1 MSHVSSHLSKAPMV
15 VAATTTASTQRV
27 ELRCTGNIK
36 MLDYCYSLLFSPPGN
51 WGGGSDGGSFDL
63 FSFLSSLGFKF
74 WRHITSKKQ
83 QDAAEH
89 ICSLKDLDS
98 FRDSESEPMSSSC
111 LAKWMWLWDGG
122 GFMYLYV
129 LSFVHY
135 TYVYHI
141 SYTNI
146 YIVKLF
152 CHTLLVTLCPSL
164 LNMQFLVMDTAWCP
178 SPWQQYWGL
187 NALASGLQVTC
198 LFKWLGDP
206 QCCHSGHLRHDLWME
221 FWFLTR
227 FQLYFDYIWYYLP
240 IFWLFDY
247 DWLWLNCPQ

>member
-15 VAATTTASTQRV
+15 VVATTTASTQRV

-51 WGGGSDGGSFDL
+51 WGGSDGGSFDL

-98 FRDSESEPMSSSC
+98 FRDSESEPMSSSG

-122 GFMYLYV
+122 GGLCTCMY
-129 LSFVHY
+129 
-135 TYVYHI
+135 YHI
-141 SYTNI
+141 CILYELYKHICKTILPYFARYALPFFAEYAVFSR
-146 YIVKLF
+146 L
-152 CHTLLVTLCPSL
+152 
-164 LNMQFLVMDTAWCP
+164 LVMDTAWCR

-221 FWFLTR
+221 FWFLTG
-227 FQLYFDYIWYYLP
+227 FQLYFHYIWYMIHLSLT
-240 IFWLFDY
+240 I
-247 DWLWLNCPQ
+247 WLWLAMIELS